1 MSAASDMSG
10 ASAGRIGSEAYI
22 VATARS
28 PIGRA
33 RKGSL
38 VGIRPDDLTAR
49 MVRAALEK
57 VPALDPARI
66 EDLLV
71 GTGQPAGEQGFNIA
85 RIVSVLL
92 GLDTVPGT
100 TVNRYCSSSLQTTRM
115 AFHAIRAGEGDVF
128 VSAGVESVSRY
139 EHGYSDVGTAQNPI
153 FRDAGARTAARSA
166 AGAEVWADPRAALP
180 DPYIAMGQ
188 TAENVAQ
195 LRGVTREDQ
204 DAFAARS
211 QQRAEAAIASGFWAR
226 DITPVTL
233 EDGTVV
239 SADDGPR
246 AGVTVEGLAGLD
258 PVFRPDGTVT
268 AGNCCP
274 LNDGAA
280 AVVIVSERVVAE
292 LGLQPLAR
300 IVSTGVSGLSP
311 EIMGLGPVEAS
322 RRALAAA
329 GLSIDDMD
337 LVEINEAFAAQVI
350 PSARELGIDEE
361 RLNVFG
367 GAIAVGHPFG
377 MTGARIT
384 STLLNGLAET
394 GGRYGLETMCV
405 GGGQGMAMVVE
416 RL

>member
-1 MSAASDMSG
+1 MTD
-10 ASAGRIGSEAYI
+10 AYI

-38 VGIRPDDLTAR
+38 ASMRPDDLAAR
-49 MVRAALEK
+49 MVQAALDTL
-57 VPALDPARI
+57 PGLDPARI
-66 EDLLV
+66 DDLMI
-71 GTGQPAGEQGFNIA
+71 GCGQPAGEQGFNIA
-85 RIVSVLL
+85 RIVAVLL
-92 GLDTVPGT
+92 GLDGVPGT

-115 AFHAIRAGEGDVF
+115 AFHAIKAGEGDVF

-139 EHGYSDVGTAQNPI
+139 GAGASDLPSAVNPV
-153 FRDAGARTAARSA
+153 FVDAIARTAARTE
-166 AGAEVWADPRAALP
+166 AGAPVWTDPRAEGLLP

-195 LRGVTREDQ
+195 AHGVTREEQ

-211 QQRAEAAIASGFWAR
+211 QQRAEAAIASGFWER

-233 EDGTVV
+233 ADGTVV
-239 SADDGPR
+239 TADDGPR
-246 AGVTVEGLAGLD
+246 PGVTLEALAGLD
-258 PVFRPDGTVT
+258 PVFRPDGTIT

-280 AVVIVSERVVAE
+280 AVVVVSGRIVDE

-300 IVSTGVSGLSP
+300 IVSTGVSALSP
-311 EIMGLGPVEAS
+311 EVMGLGPVEAS
-322 RRALAAA
+322 RQALARA

-350 PSARELGIDEE
+350 PSARALGVDEE
-361 RLNVFG
+361 RLNVHG

-384 STLLNGLAET
+384 STLINGLAAT

-405 GGGQGMAMVVE
+405 GGGQGMALVLE
-416 RL
+416 RV